1 MNETP
6 EAESQLRAVS
16 ALPSGSWAPE
26 AGSNF
31 ALAFFFLS
39 RPQREALRAV
49 YAFCRH
55 VDDIVD
61 SGALPTQAAARQL
74 DFWKE
79 EIGRLYAGKAEHPI
93 ALRLRPHI
101 LQFSLPQQAF
111 LDIVAGVRMDLEK
124 TRYETFE
131 ELEKYL
137 YGVAGAVGLLCVEIF
152 GYRKTPPEEIR
163 SFAVALG
170 NAVQLTNILRDVGTD
185 LERGRIYVP
194 LCDLRE
200 CGYTAEAFI
209 RREHSAE
216 FVRLMSR
223 EHDRAK
229 AFYRQTRNL
238 LHPDDRAAMTAA
250 AVMAEIYEEVLD
262 KVKAENFRVFFQRV
276 GLSFWRKL
284 YLAGRAWC
292 RAHGIY

>member
-1 MNETP
+1 MNET
-6 EAESQLRAVS
+6 
-16 ALPSGSWAPE
+16 PE

-39 RPQREALRAV
+39 GPQRDALRAV

-61 SGALPTQAAARQL
+61 SGAFPPQEAAKQL
-74 DFWKE
+74 DFWQE
-79 EIGRLYAGKAEHPI
+79 EIGRLYSGKAQHPI
-93 ALRLRPHI
+93 ALRLRPHV
-101 LQFSLPQQAF
+101 LRFNLPQQAF

-137 YGVAGAVGLLCVEIF
+137 YGVAAAVGLLCVEIF
-152 GYRKTPPEEIR
+152 GYRKTPREEIR
-163 SFAVALG
+163 SFAVAVG
-170 NAVQLTNILRDVGTD
+170 NAVQLTNILRDVGAD
-185 LERGRIYVP
+185 LEAGRIYLP
-194 LCDLRE
+194 LADIRE
-200 CGYTAEAFI
+200 SGYSVESFI
-209 RREHSAE
+209 RREHSAQ

-223 EHDRAK
+223 EHERAK
-229 AFYRQTRNL
+229 AFYRQARNL
-238 LHPDDRAAMTAA
+238 LHPEDRASMTAA
-250 AVMAEIYEEVLD
+250 AVMAEIYEEILD
-262 KVKAENFRVFFQRV
+262 KIKAENFRVFFQRV

-284 YLAGRAWC
+284 CLAARAWC